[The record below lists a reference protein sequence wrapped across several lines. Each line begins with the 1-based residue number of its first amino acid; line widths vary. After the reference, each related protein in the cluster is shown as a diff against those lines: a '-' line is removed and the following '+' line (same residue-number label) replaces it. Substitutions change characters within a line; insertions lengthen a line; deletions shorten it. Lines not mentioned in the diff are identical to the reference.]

1 MEKGHYGQYTGNARH
16 SMDHAH
22 TKVTSRN
29 LRATEKDD
37 AAHMDYLKQDIN
49 YDAKHG
55 GSDKKMTDDEKHIS
69 RLAGDLKYDKSHHS
83 ATAMH
88 GKAHGS
94 MAKMGHKGEGSPAM
108 GYASDAQRKAVHA
121 SKADAAAKMNYDSA
135 MKMNYDSAMKMGH
148 KNPIKMGH
156 KNPIKM
162 GHESPVKKYGEAPL
176 KNLKTKKGL
185 VSSKEGSSNYMS
197 AELKDMPLTKTATSM
212 GRVVFGR
219 KG

>member
-1 MEKGHYGQYTGNARH
+1 MEKGHYGHYTGNARH

-29 LRATEKDD
+29 LRDTEKDD
-37 AAHMDYLKQDIN
+37 AAHIDYLKRDIN

-55 GSDKKMTDDEKHIS
+55 GSDKRMTDDEKHIS

-88 GKAHGS
+88 GKTHGS
-94 MAKMGHKGEGSPAM
+94 MAKMEHTGEGSPAM

-121 SKADAAAKMNYDSA
+121 SKSESAAPMNYDSA
-135 MKMNYDSAMKMGH
+135 MKMNYDSAM
-148 KNPIKMGH
+148 
-156 KNPIKM
+156 KM

-185 VSSKEGSSNYMS
+185 VSSKEGSMNYMS

-212 GRVVFGR
+212 GRVTFGR

>member
-1 MEKGHYGQYTGNARH
+1 MEKGHYGHYTGNARH

-88 GKAHGS
+88 GKTHGS
-94 MAKMGHKGEGSPAM
+94 M
-108 GYASDAQRKAVHA
+108 
-121 SKADAAAKMNYDSA
+121 AKMNYDSA
-135 MKMNYDSAMKMGH
+135 V
-148 KNPIKMGH
+148 KMGH

-197 AELKDMPLTKTATSM
+197 AELRDMPLTKRDTVASM
-212 GRVVFGR
+212 IGKVTFGR
-219 KG
+219 KR

>member
-1 MEKGHYGQYTGNARH
+1 MEKRHYWHYTCNARH

-37 AAHMDYLKQDIN
+37 AAHMDYLKRDIN

-94 MAKMGHKGEGSPAM
+94 MAKM
-108 GYASDAQRKAVHA
+108 
-121 SKADAAAKMNYDSA
+121 NYDSA

-148 KNPIKMGH
+148 
-156 KNPIKM
+156 
-162 GHESPVKKYGEAPL
+162 ESPVKKYSEAPL

>member
-1 MEKGHYGQYTGNARH
+1 MEKGHYGHYTGNARH

-37 AAHMDYLKQDIN
+37 AAHMDYLKRDIN

-94 MAKMGHKGEGSPAM
+94 MAKMEHTGEGSPAM

-135 MKMNYDSAMKMGH
+135 M
-148 KNPIKMGH
+148 
-156 KNPIKM
+156 KM

>member
-1 MEKGHYGQYTGNARH
+1 MEKGHYGHYTGNARH

-37 AAHMDYLKQDIN
+37 AAHMDYLKRDIN

-55 GSDKKMTDDEKHIS
+55 GSNKKMTDDEKHIS

-83 ATAMH
+83 AVAMY

-94 MAKMGHKGEGSPAM
+94 MAKMEHTGEGSPAM

-148 KNPIKMGH
+148 
-156 KNPIKM
+156 
-162 GHESPVKKYGEAPL
+162 ESPVKKYSEAPL

>member
-1 MEKGHYGQYTGNARH
+1 MEKGHYGHYTGNARH

-29 LRATEKDD
+29 LRDTEKDD

-49 YDAKHG
+49 YDSKHG
-55 GSDKKMTDDEKHIS
+55 GSDKIMTADEKHIS
-69 RLAGDLKYDKSHHS
+69 RLAGDLKYDKSHNS
-83 ATAMH
+83 ATAMY

-94 MAKMGHKGEGSPAM
+94 MAKMGHTGEGSPAM

-156 KNPIKM
+156 
-162 GHESPVKKYGEAPL
+162 ESPVKKYGEAPL

-185 VSSKEGSSNYMS
+185 VSSKEGSMNYMS

-212 GRVVFGR
+212 GRVTFGR

>member
-1 MEKGHYGQYTGNARH
+1 MEKGNYGHYTGNARH
-16 SMDHAH
+16 SMNHAH
-22 TKVTSRN
+22 TKVTSSN
-29 LRATEKDD
+29 LRASEKDD

-55 GSDKKMTDDEKHIS
+55 GSDKIMTADEKHIS
-69 RLAGDLKYDKSHHS
+69 KLAGDLKYDKSHHS
-83 ATAMH
+83 ATAMY

-94 MAKMGHKGEGSPAM
+94 MAKMEHKGEGSPAM

-121 SKADAAAKMNYDSA
+121 SKAESAAKMNYDSA
-135 MKMNYDSAMKMGH
+135 MKMNYDSAM
-148 KNPIKMGH
+148 KMGH

-197 AELKDMPLTKTATSM
+197 AELKYMPLTKDATSM
-212 GRVVFGR
+212 GRVTFGR
-219 KG
+219 RE

>member
-1 MEKGHYGQYTGNARH
+1 MEKGHYGHYTGNARH

-37 AAHMDYLKQDIN
+37 AAHMDYLKRDIN

-83 ATAMH
+83 AIAMH

-94 MAKMGHKGEGSPAM
+94 MAKMGYKGEGSPAM

-148 KNPIKMGH
+148 
-156 KNPIKM
+156 
-162 GHESPVKKYGEAPL
+162 ESPVKKYSEAPL

-219 KG
+219 KR

>member
-1 MEKGHYGQYTGNARH
+1 MEKGHYGHYTGNARH

-22 TKVTSRN
+22 TKVTSKN
-29 LRATEKDD
+29 LRASERDD
-37 AAHMDYLKQDIN
+37 AAHIDYLKQDIN

-55 GSDKKMTDDEKHIS
+55 GSDKIMTADEKHIS
-69 RLAGDLKYDKSHHS
+69 KIAGDLKYDKSHHS
-83 ATAMH
+83 ATAMY

-94 MAKMGHKGEGSPAM
+94 MAKMEHTGEGSPAM

-121 SKADAAAKMNYDSA
+121 SKADAAAQMNYDSA
-135 MKMNYDSAMKMGH
+135 MKMNYDSAM
-148 KNPIKMGH
+148 
-156 KNPIKM
+156 KM

-185 VSSKEGSSNYMS
+185 VSSKEGSMNYMS

-212 GRVVFGR
+212 GRVTFGR

>member
-1 MEKGHYGQYTGNARH
+1 MEKGHYGHYTGNARH

-88 GKAHGS
+88 GKTHGS
-94 MAKMGHKGEGSPAM
+94 MAKMGHTGEGSPAM

-135 MKMNYDSAMKMGH
+135 V
-148 KNPIKMGH
+148 KMGH

-197 AELKDMPLTKTATSM
+197 AELRDMPLTKRDTVASM
-212 GRVVFGR
+212 IGKVTFGR
-219 KG
+219 KR